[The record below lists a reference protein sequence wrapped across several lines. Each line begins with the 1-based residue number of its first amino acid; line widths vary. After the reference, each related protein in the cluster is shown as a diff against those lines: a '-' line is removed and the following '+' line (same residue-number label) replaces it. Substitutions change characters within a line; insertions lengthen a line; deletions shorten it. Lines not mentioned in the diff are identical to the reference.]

1 MFHIF
6 EQSPIAIAILEGPE
20 HRFSFANKLY
30 EKYFLGTNTY
40 HSKSVA
46 ELLPEAVTQGFIG
59 ILDTVFR
66 TGEPFTGTETPF
78 QLNDNGDVRQ
88 FFLNFVY
95 SPYRDTEGRIQG
107 IIASIIDVT
116 EQVRLRNQI
125 AYEKDKLDQ
134 IFKVSPA
141 AMAVWIGENLT
152 FQNVNAEYQK
162 IFPGR
167 ELIGKDLLEAVPEL
181 KDQGFDE
188 MLLKVLRTGEPFRG
202 NEMLAQIAEYPGGP
216 LHDRY
221 YNFSYVQIT
230 DSKGRPIG
238 VYDHAV
244 DVTDSVIAKRDL
256 ETSERRVRRYAEA
269 MPQMAFT
276 ADAAGNITYFNQ
288 RFYDY
293 VGIPAGEA
301 QGWEWKNYPIHHPD
315 DLERAI
321 ETWSHAVRTGEPYE
335 IEYRLRRSDGAY
347 RWHLGRAVAD
357 RDADGRIV
365 EWFGTNTDIH
375 EQKMLTEALDEARIA
390 AEAANSAKSAFLAN
404 MSHEIRTPL
413 GAIMGFSDL
422 ARQTDTSK
430 QDITSYLNIIER
442 NSTQVL
448 RIIDDILD
456 LAKVESGKVH
466 LEIIETPLAEFLADF
481 SSLMGFRAR
490 ENGIVFEVSAETSL
504 PDRICTDPTRLRQI
518 LTNAVGNAIK
528 FTQKGSVSLAVRFDD
543 GQLDFSIR
551 DTGRGI
557 SQTQAKNLFQAFVQA
572 DPSTTRQFGG
582 TGLGLV
588 LTKRLCQLLGG
599 DYRLESSE
607 LNVGSNFVATI
618 RVDLPTSAKI
628 MQADEVSFS
637 SQDRQPTS
645 LVEGRLQGTRVLL
658 VEDSPDNQF
667 LIRLILE
674 KQGARVTIAK
684 DGQEGV
690 EQAIAGDFEVV
701 LMDIQ
706 MPRMDGHE
714 AARTLR
720 TKGFKK
726 PIIALTA
733 HAMKEEQERAQQSG
747 FSDFLTKP
755 IQREALIE
763 MVKAYR

>member
-30 EKYFLGTNTY
+30 EKYFLSTEAY
-40 HSKSVA
+40 RSKSVA
-46 ELLPEAVTQGFIG
+46 ELLPDAVTQGFIG
-59 ILDTVFR
+59 ILDGVYR

-78 QLNDNGDVRQ
+78 QLNEEGNVRQ

-95 SPYRDTEGRIQG
+95 SPYRDVEGNIQG

-141 AMAVWIGENLT
+141 AMAVWMGESLT

-167 ELIGKDLLEAVPEL
+167 QLIGQTLLDAVPEL
-181 KDQGFDE
+181 KEQGFDQ
-188 MLLKVLRTGEPFRG
+188 MLLKVLRTGEPIRG
-202 NEMLAQIAEYPGGP
+202 TEVLAQIAEYPGGP
-216 LHDRY
+216 LQDRY
-221 YNFSYVQIT
+221 FTFSYLQIT
-230 DSKGRPIG
+230 DSQGRPIG

-244 DVTDSVIAKRDL
+244 DVTESVVAKRNL

-276 ADAAGNITYFNQ
+276 ADANGNITYFNQ

-293 VGIPAGEA
+293 VGLPNGDA
-301 QGWEWKNYPIHHPD
+301 QGWEWKNYPIHHPE
-315 DLERAI
+315 DLARAI
-321 ETWSHAVRTGEPYE
+321 DVWSHSVRTGEPYE
-335 IEYRLRRSDGAY
+335 IEYRLRRSDGVY
-347 RWHLGRAVAD
+347 RWHLGRAIAD
-357 RDADGRIV
+357 RDADGNII

-375 EQKMLTEALDEARIA
+375 EQRLLAEALDEARIA

-422 ARQTDTSK
+422 ARQSDTSK

-456 LAKVESGKVH
+456 LAKVESGKVQ
-466 LEIIETPLAEFLADF
+466 LEIIETPLTEFLADF

-490 ENGIVFEVSAETSL
+490 ENGIVFDVSAETPL
-504 PDRICTDPTRLRQI
+504 PDKICTDPTRLRQI

-528 FTQKGSVSLAVRFDD
+528 FTQKGRVSLLVHYLD
-543 GQLDFSIR
+543 GVLKFTIQ

-557 SQTQAKNLFQAFVQA
+557 SEAQAKNLFQAFVQA
-572 DPSTTRQFGG
+572 DPSTTRKFGG

-588 LTKRLCQLLGG
+588 LTKRLCQLMGG
-599 DYRLESSE
+599 DYRLASSE
-607 LNVGSNFVATI
+607 LNVGSNFVATL

-628 MQADEVSFS
+628 MQADQVSFS
-637 SQDRQPTS
+637 SQDREPST
-645 LVEGRLQGTRVLL
+645 LIEGRLQGIRVLL

-684 DGQEGV
+684 DGQDGV
-690 EQAIAGDFEVV
+690 EQAIAGNFEVV

-720 TKGFKK
+720 TKGYKR
-726 PIIALTA
+726 PIVALTA
-733 HAMKEEQERAQQSG
+733 HAMKEEKERAQRSG
-747 FSDFLTKP
+747 FSNFLTKP
-755 IQREALIE
+755 IQREELIE
-763 MVKAYR
+763 MVKTYR